1 MKESLLSEGMNKGRR
16 ILIKK
21 IKDRRI
27 KKDMS
32 IREVT
37 NTMSLDKIELR
48 KKYISS
54 TLTNLIKDSQPTQKS
69 WD

>member
-1 MKESLLSEGMNKGRR
+1 MKESLLSEGMNKDRR

-32 IREVT
+32 LREVT

-54 TLTNLIKDSQPTQKS
+54 TLTNLIKDSQTTQKS

>member
-27 KKDMS
+27 KDMS

-48 KKYISS
+48 KKYIRS

>member
-1 MKESLLSEGMNKGRR
+1 MNEGRR

-21 IKDRRI
+21 IKGRRI

-37 NTMSLDKIELR
+37 KTMSLDKIELR
-48 KKYISS
+48 KKYIRS